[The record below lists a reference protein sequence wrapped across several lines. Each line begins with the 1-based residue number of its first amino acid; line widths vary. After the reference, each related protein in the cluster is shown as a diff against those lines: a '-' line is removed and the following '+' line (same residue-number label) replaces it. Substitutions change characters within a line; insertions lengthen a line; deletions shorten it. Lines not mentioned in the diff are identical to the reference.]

1 MRVGR
6 LDGLCAQ
13 LASSAQS
20 KLSCT
25 GWCDY
30 GPTGLTDPEDSQ
42 VERVHGIRAWPFW
55 TLPPA
60 LRLYIGSVVVAAA
73 FLAGWL
79 AWMSPPNL
87 RQFGTLG
94 MFLACGIIVAET
106 SRSFLRGVATEFRQD
121 LNSVW
126 KLPVLLLL
134 PPVFAVIMSLLLVI
148 YYQWTIRRKS
158 PRYRQVFTIAI
169 LAIGD
174 GLASWLFHLLSARPV
189 HVLTWVAAA
198 LLAAVVARLLN
209 VFFLAIVLR
218 LTQPAS
224 LHELWDRE
232 TLAYLAVEICT
243 GLIVALL
250 GRMNLLLIVLAV
262 LPVILL
268 HRGLLHEQLRNIS
281 RTDTKTSVLNAGA
294 WEQDAAM
301 ELVRAKRA
309 NEPTSVLICDID
321 HFKLVNDE
329 YGHLNGDLALRA
341 VAQRLQALLRQ
352 GDILGRFGGEE
363 FVILLSGIGLVNAK
377 SIAERLR
384 RNVANDPIQLDN
396 ASIHLTV
403 SLGVS
408 TSESSHDSL
417 PEMLAAADEA
427 LYVAKRRGRDRVIIA
442 RKLRSAEDVGLDEL
456 ATSEGDTGAG
466 GAADSVDADAPARR
480 ASG

>member
-1 MRVGR
+1 ME
-6 LDGLCAQ
+6 
-13 LASSAQS
+13 QS
-20 KLSCT
+20 RGVTS
-25 GWCDY
+25 
-30 GPTGLTDPEDSQ
+30 
-42 VERVHGIRAWPFW
+42 WPFW
-55 TLPPA
+55 GLPR
-60 LRLYIGSVVVAAA
+60 RLQAYIATVTVVAVGMAVWQA
-73 FLAGWL
+73 MVQPF
-79 AWMSPPNL
+79 MTS
-87 RQFGTLG
+87 QFGILG
-94 MFLACGIIVAET
+94 MFLACGVIVAET
-106 SRSFLRGVATEFRQD
+106 SRSFLRGVANQFRQD
-121 LNSVW
+121 LNSAW
-126 KLPVLLLL
+126 KLPILYLL
-134 PPVFAVIMSLLLVI
+134 PPFFAIIAPVLFVLFWQRSV
-148 YYQWTIRRKS
+148 RRRTL
-158 PRYRQVFTIAI
+158 RYRQIFTITT

-174 GLASWLFHLLSARPV
+174 GIASLLFHHLASAGSPIYVWLG
-189 HVLTWVAAA
+189 AA
-198 LLAAVVARLLN
+198 LLAAAVARICNML
-209 VFFLAIVLR
+209 FLAIVLW
-218 LTQPAS
+218 LTQPDAVR
-224 LHELWDRE
+224 EIYDRE
-232 TLAYLAVEICT
+232 TLLYSGIEICLGVVVAVLALRSPLLVILAVPPI
-243 GLIVALL
+243 
-250 GRMNLLLIVLAV
+250 
-262 LPVILL
+262 ILL
-268 HRGLLHEQLRNIS
+268 HRGLLHEQLRTMS

-309 NEPTSVLICDID
+309 DEPTSVLICDID
-321 HFKLVNDE
+321 HFKRVNDE
-329 YGHLNGDLALRA
+329 YGHLNGDMALKA

-408 TSESSHDSL
+408 TSEASHDSL

-456 ATSEGDTGAG
+456 TSAGDDAAAE